1 MIQGF
6 YSDPHFGHSNIIKYE
21 SRPFTDFKEMNEELI
36 RRYNEKVGHND
47 TIFWLGDC
55 FLMPFN
61 LASGI
66 MSRLNGTK
74 ILTPG
79 NHDRSVKAMLSIG
92 FHMVVPEGAMLIG
105 GHKCRFSH
113 YPYRTK
119 KEVEAGVSHKRP
131 VRSSGKNE
139 ILIHGH
145 THGKKRRHDDMIH
158 VGVDAWDYGPVMI
171 GEIEELL

>member
-1 MIQGF
+1 MITGF
-6 YSDPHFGHSNIIKYE
+6 YSDPHFGHTNIIKYE
-21 SRPFTDFKEMNEELI
+21 DRPFTDAREMNEELI
-36 RRYNEKVGHND
+36 RRYNEKVGPSD
-47 TIFWLGDC
+47 TTFWLGDC
-55 FLMPFN
+55 FLMPFP
-61 LASGI
+61 LASEI
-66 MSRLNGTK
+66 MQRLNGTK

-92 FHMVVPEGAMLIG
+92 FQMVVSEGTMLVR

-119 KEVEAGVSHKRP
+119 GGIDAGVSSKRP
-131 VRSSGKNE
+131 VRSSGKGE

-158 VGVDAWDYGPVMI
+158 VGVDAWDYGPVML
-171 GEIEELL
+171 EEVEELL